1 MNAIGV
7 HLSSMMDA
15 LTYVMMT
22 GRKSCPSI
30 WENQRRLHIEAKM
43 EIGRINSKLSWRT
56 RRRMRW
62 GQAF

>member
-7 HLSSMMDA
+7 HLSSMMNA
-15 LTYVMMT
+15 LTYVMMA
-22 GRKSCPSI
+22 GKKSCLSV
-30 WENQRRLHIEAKM
+30 WENQGRLHIEAKM
-43 EIGRINSKLSWRT
+43 EIGRINSKSAWRT